1 MAQTARTNEAGKAS
15 DNITELGKRTAD
27 KGADVAS
34 EAINR
39 TEDTARRSA
48 EGAAEVSQVLA
59 ELARD
64 QARHNVEAF
73 QALTRTVNWEEVARI
88 QSELL
93 RASFERATEFTRRY
107 FETVQ
112 AVVTST
118 ASATRNQARKAA

>member
-1 MAQTARTNEAGKAS
+1 MAQTAKTDEAGKAS

-27 KGADVAS
+27 KGVDVAS
-34 EAINR
+34 EAVDR
-39 TEDTARRSA
+39 TADTARRSA
-48 EGAAEVSQVLA
+48 EGAAEVSQALA
-59 ELARD
+59 ELARE

-88 QSELL
+88 QSDLL
-93 RASFERATEFTRRY
+93 RATLEWATEFTRRY

-118 ASATRNQARKAA
+118 ASATRDQARKAA

>member
-1 MAQTARTNEAGKAS
+1 MAQTAKTDEAGKAS

-34 EAINR
+34 EAVDR
-39 TEDTARRSA
+39 TADIARRSA
-48 EGAAEVSQVLA
+48 EGAAEVSQALA
-59 ELARD
+59 ELARE

-93 RASFERATEFTRRY
+93 RATLERAVEFSRRY

-118 ASATRNQARKAA
+118 TSATRDQARKAA